1 MGNESEAKRSCSV
14 ALRSRQHPKT
24 AATYSTPPIRDEP
37 MDISEV
43 AEPVD
48 PRDKAFKQSDY
59 RMRAIIALLEDSG
72 QGYPNTGSNQPL
84 RPNPS
89 VTSITPCPKVTN
101 FTTLQTE
108 PRTVEELTAGQL
120 KAVFQYITT
129 SNTLR
134 EQVRALVIPP
144 KESTPTRPREYHD
157 VARIVFLLQ
166 TLQQLGENMTK
177 SFHDLAVLLVR
188 NQPLEFRYTHL
199 MGWIHELTH
208 GITAISVHKD
218 QPNETILPRLL
229 DWSSDQN
236 YFRATLQ
243 LFHITQSTITET
255 LQFTSAI
262 SAHATRMIRI
272 LEAHQMAHMMSKR
285 RLRVTEA
292 DEHYRFTS
300 RVAWPKKWSSEPT
313 SHLQTLSWWRKN
325 FSKNLLS
332 SATNEYLNKSTLG
345 EDSKGS
351 TTTTVKSSPPLPPL
365 KKDSNTTTAST
376 SAVSTYIDIH

>member
-1 MGNESEAKRSCSV
+1 
-14 ALRSRQHPKT
+14 
-24 AATYSTPPIRDEP
+24 
-37 MDISEV
+37 
-43 AEPVD
+43 
-48 PRDKAFKQSDY
+48 
-59 RMRAIIALLEDSG
+59 
-72 QGYPNTGSNQPL
+72 
-84 RPNPS
+84 
-89 VTSITPCPKVTN
+89 
-101 FTTLQTE
+101 
-108 PRTVEELTAGQL
+108 
-120 KAVFQYITT
+120 
-129 SNTLR
+129 
-134 EQVRALVIPP
+134 
-144 KESTPTRPREYHD
+144 
-157 VARIVFLLQ
+157 
-166 TLQQLGENMTK
+166 
-177 SFHDLAVLLVR
+177 
-188 NQPLEFRYTHL
+188 